1 MTSSTAIQILQ
12 RPSQGAVL
20 LHPIRLRLLGKLA
33 EPNSAS
39 GLSRDL
45 GMPRQ
50 KINYHLRELE
60 KNGLVRFVKQQ
71 RKGNCLER
79 IVQATAR
86 SYLISP
92 EVLGSLASD
101 PSRIPDRFSSA
112 YMVAVAAR
120 TIRELSVLQQRA
132 DKAKQPLPTFNLQSD
147 IRFATGEDRNG
158 FAEELT
164 QEIARLT
171 AKYHNDVAPAGRLYR
186 FFLGGYPAI
195 TKTDD
200 NEKTTSPRSK
210 TNRAGS
216 TRRSQGDHDTADEA
230 RPTKKESAS

>member
-1 MTSSTAIQILQ
+1 MSSSAAIQVLQ
-12 RPSQGAVL
+12 QPDQGAVL
-20 LHPIRLRLLGKLA
+20 LHPIRLRLVGKLA

-39 GLSRDL
+39 GLAREMGL
-45 GMPRQ
+45 PRQ

-101 PSRIPDRFSSA
+101 PSRIPDRFSSG
-112 YMVAVAAR
+112 YMIAVAAR
-120 TIRELSVLQQRA
+120 TIRELSILQQRA
-132 DKAKQPLPTFNLQSD
+132 DKAKQPLPTFNLQAD
-147 IRFATGEDRNG
+147 IRFASAEDRNG

-164 QEIARLT
+164 QEVARLT
-171 AKYHNDVAPAGRLYR
+171 AKYHSDSAPAGRLYR
-186 FFLGGYPAI
+186 FFLGGYPVI
-195 TKTDD
+195 TKGEEDETPKSQKIK
-200 NEKTTSPRSK
+200 NSK
-210 TNRAGS
+210 
-216 TRRSQGDHDTADEA
+216 
-230 RPTKKESAS
+230 

>member
-1 MTSSTAIQILQ
+1 MPGSAAIQVLQ
-12 RPSQGAVL
+12 QPDQGAAL
-20 LHPIRLRLLGKLA
+20 LHPIRLRLVGRLA

-39 GLSRDL
+39 GLSREMGL
-45 GMPRQ
+45 PRQ

-60 KNGLVRFVKQQ
+60 KSGLVRFVRQQ

-79 IVQATAR
+79 IVQATAK

-101 PSRIPDRFSSA
+101 PSRIPDRFSSG

-120 TIRELSVLQQRA
+120 TIRELAILQQRA
-132 DKAKQPLPTFNLQSD
+132 EKARQPLPTFNLQAD
-147 IRFATGEDRNG
+147 IRFASAEDRNG

-164 QEIARLT
+164 QEVARLT
-171 AKYHNDVAPAGRLYR
+171 AKYHNEAAASGRLYR

-195 TKTDD
+195 TKGEEGETQ
-200 NEKTTSPRSK
+200 K
-210 TNRAGS
+210 
-216 TRRSQGDHDTADEA
+216 SQ
-230 RPTKKESAS
+230 KKPE

>member
-1 MTSSTAIQILQ
+1 MSSSAAIQVLQ
-12 RPSQGAVL
+12 QPDQGAVL
-20 LHPIRLRLLGKLA
+20 LHPIRLRLVGRLA
-33 EPNSAS
+33 EPNSAT
-39 GLSRDL
+39 GLAREMGL
-45 GMPRQ
+45 PRQ

-101 PSRIPDRFSSA
+101 PSRIPDRFSSG

-120 TIRELSVLQQRA
+120 TIRELAILQHRA
-132 DKAKQPLPTFNLQSD
+132 DKAKQPLPTFNLQAD
-147 IRFATGEDRNG
+147 IRFASAEDRNG

-164 QEIARLT
+164 QEVARLT
-171 AKYHNDVAPAGRLYR
+171 AKYHHETAPGGRLYR
-186 FFLGGYPAI
+186 FFVGGYPAI
-195 TKTDD
+195 TKGEEETP
-200 NEKTTSPRSK
+200 KSQTIKKSK
-210 TNRAGS
+210 R
-216 TRRSQGDHDTADEA
+216 EA
-230 RPTKKESAS
+230 